1 MRILHIDSGREM
13 RGGQFQALAL
23 IRGLAAR
30 GCEQKLLAR
39 SGSPLLECAAAEGI
53 EVAPLSLAAVRSC
66 SRTVDLTHAHDAH
79 AHTLAAVLACGPLVV
94 SRRVAFPVRTGPLSR
109 WKYARADR
117 FLAVSQF
124 VRAELLKAGVDPNRI
139 AVVYDGASV
148 PQRQSAGNRILAP
161 ATDDPAKGSSLLRE
175 AAKLAGVAVEF
186 SSNLAAD
193 LPGAGLFVYLTRSEG
208 LGSAILFAMAHGVPV
223 IASEVGG
230 IPEIVQN
237 GYTGMLVH
245 NEARQVAAAIRRLLA
260 DPEHSAQMAAEARR
274 RMLDRYTLDHMVEST
289 LAVYR
294 SLEAG
299 SEN

>member
-23 IRGLAAR
+23 MRGLASR
-30 GCEQKLLAR
+30 GCEQTLLAR
-39 SGSPLLECAAAEGI
+39 GGSPLLQSAAAEGI
-53 EVAPLSLAAVRSC
+53 AVEPLSLAAVRSH
-66 SRTVDLTHAHDAH
+66 SRDVDLTHAHDAH
-79 AHTLAAVLACGPLVV
+79 AHTLAAVLARGPLVV

-124 VRAELLKAGVDPNRI
+124 VREELLKAGVDPRRV

-148 PQRQSAGNRILAP
+148 PERQSAGSRILAP
-161 ATDDPAKGSSLLRE
+161 ATDDPAKGSALLRE
-175 AAKLAGVAVEF
+175 AAKLAGVEVEF
-186 SSNLAAD
+186 SDNLAAD
-193 LPGAGLFVYLTRSEG
+193 LPAAGLFIYLTRSEG

-237 GYTGMLVH
+237 GYTGILVR

-260 DPEHSAQMAAEARR
+260 DPEHAAQMAAEARR
-274 RMLDRYTLDHMVEST
+274 RMLERYTLDHMVEST

-294 SLEAG
+294 GLEAG
-299 SEN
+299 SEH